1 MSLTIKKIL
10 SSKGLKFPEKWW
22 NQNFLVICPST
33 HCVLNAYKVSQN
45 SMLRYKRICTYK
57 PFIIKFNIWPKFKR
71 AEIPRNIIM
80 ESEFPSNLHSCRLFI
95 NTYKVSL
102 NSLQWF
108 KKSCAYKKTRLTD
121 QSKTLHPKLQPHCVE
136 YNRVKLAW
144 IHLEYQ

>member
-1 MSLTIKKIL
+1 MLPSFWPCNDTYNDQIARYAINTQNNLIKSIIFLAKDFLQKCTSIPMSLTIKKIL

-80 ESEFPSNLHSCRLFI
+80 ESEFLVICIAADYS
-95 NTYKVSL
+95 
-102 NSLQWF
+102 
-108 KKSCAYKKTRLTD
+108 
-121 QSKTLHPKLQPHCVE
+121 
-136 YNRVKLAW
+136 
-144 IHLEYQ
+144 